1 MEGKVKELEEKEER
15 EEVVRIRTSQRVMVN
30 RKTRK
35 WRKKIRRREH
45 KELTPGSSA
54 RTRGPCIIQ

>member
-1 MEGKVKELEEKEER
+1 MEVEGRVKELEEKEER

-30 RKTRK
+30 RKTRQ

-45 KELTPGSSA
+45 KELTPGLL
-54 RTRGPCIIQ
+54 PEQEDHV